1 VSRSFPIGR
10 GRLVNMSATVIDDPM
25 LLRFRQSLDDQ
36 SLDE

>member
-1 VSRSFPIGR
+1 VSRSLPIGR

-25 LLRFRQSLDDQ
+25 FLRFRE